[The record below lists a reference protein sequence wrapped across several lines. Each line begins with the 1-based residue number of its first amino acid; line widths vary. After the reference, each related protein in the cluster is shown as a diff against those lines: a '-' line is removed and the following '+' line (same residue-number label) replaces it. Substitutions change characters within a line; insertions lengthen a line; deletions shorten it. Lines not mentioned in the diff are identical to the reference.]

1 LKLTSQLTVLGS
13 LVIASAVLC
22 AAPGQKGESLRSPQA
37 SLSGSVDGDT
47 DPAEVNVVAPK
58 TRISRPPKELILGK
72 VVLWRN
78 ALKKRGITAFEEFD
92 KLVVLETMDGQLLP
106 IVPDWRGRAFFQD
119 SRLRDRKVELIGY
132 RRPRASTFQVLMIFT
147 FDEKGIRQ
155 YTDYWCDIC
164 SIPMYEIKPCDCCQA
179 DIRIRY
185 QPKGLPEYITQPTG
199 SVDN

>member
-1 LKLTSQLTVLGS
+1 MTTQFTVLGS

-22 AAPGQKGESLRSPQA
+22 AAPRQRGGLLRLPQA
-37 SLSGSVDGDT
+37 SSSGSVDGDT
-47 DPAEVNVVAPK
+47 DTAEANVVAPK
-58 TRISRPPKELILGK
+58 ARITRPPKELIRGK
-72 VVLWRN
+72 VVLWRS

-119 SRLRDRKVELIGY
+119 SRLRDRKVDLIGY

>member
-22 AAPGQKGESLRSPQA
+22 AAPRQKGELLRLPQA
-37 SLSGSVDGDT
+37 SLSGSVGGDT
-47 DPAEVNVVAPK
+47 DTAEANVVAPK
-58 TRISRPPKELILGK
+58 ARITRPPKELIRGK
-72 VVLWRN
+72 VVLWRS